1 MVYCQISIVS
11 TLPSV
16 TVDFFA
22 RNIFRMFNELVVFAC
37 INTVFQEKEKDKE
50 KKKDRQEDRDK
61 RSSEK
66 DSEKNEK
73 KHSEETEKVK
83 DKSESMDI
91 DLEVKTVPK
100 PDVVP
105 DIPEMVKKEIV
116 DVPVKK
122 ELDVDA
128 ELESIVTGTTK
139 VDVDLANKKVLSTLE
154 QHMYKKVLSTLE
166 QHLY

>member
-1 MVYCQISIVS
+1 
-11 TLPSV
+11 
-16 TVDFFA
+16 
-22 RNIFRMFNELVVFAC
+22 
-37 INTVFQEKEKDKE
+37 
-50 KKKDRQEDRDK
+50 
-61 RSSEK
+61 
-66 DSEKNEK
+66 
-73 KHSEETEKVK
+73 
-83 DKSESMDI
+83 MDI
-91 DLEVKTVPK
+91 DQEVKTVPK

-154 QHMYKKVLSTLE
+154 
-166 QHLY
+166 